1 MQAHANSGSFRY
13 ANKRML
19 VWILADDI
27 YIYIFLLHSKMFR
40 DYTHAQILHNIVLV
54 LKEEGEVFETMQ
66 VFL

>member
-1 MQAHANSGSFRY
+1 MIY
-13 ANKRML
+13 
-19 VWILADDI
+19 I

>member
-1 MQAHANSGSFRY
+1 M
-13 ANKRML
+13 
-19 VWILADDI
+19 I